1 MAGFAHF
8 RKDLFKVIV
17 YPLLGLMI
25 FSAGSMD
32 NYKKELKD
40 VEKEIKKNEELIK
53 NASRKENVTLSDI
66 EHIDHEL
73 EKSKKEMNRYVREV
87 RKLNSEIGKMGQQI
101 QQLEKDFFLIK
112 GKVRAALGKWYA
124 LGTMQKSYS
133 AFFAYDFDKNVLKY
147 EVLRRLNEKNR
158 KYVRQLLKTKEELIQ
173 KNDEY
178 SIRSNQIQKVR
189 KLVELKSSNIEN
201 EKDLKNT
208 YLGKLKKEK
217 NRYRDYLVGL
227 EEKKNKI
234 NRQIKDMIRKEMEK
248 RRNTETK
255 TVAKKD
261 LGKIGVTIAN
271 YKTKLN
277 LNISGK
283 IVSRFGKSVNEE
295 FGISINND
303 GIELEKVENELFS
316 PISGKIIFSD
326 WLKGKGNVIIISVD
340 ERFAA
345 VFANLSEVYV
355 SKGQKIKKSD
365 LLGKVMADH
374 GGKNI
379 LYFSTWID
387 GNPFDPELLIMR

>member
-1 MAGFAHF
+1 
-8 RKDLFKVIV
+8 
-17 YPLLGLMI
+17 
-25 FSAGSMD
+25 
-32 NYKKELKD
+32 
-40 VEKEIKKNEELIK
+40 
-53 NASRKENVTLSDI
+53 
-66 EHIDHEL
+66 
-73 EKSKKEMNRYVREV
+73 MNRYVRAV

-101 QQLEKDFFLIK
+101 GHLEKDFLLIK

-133 AFFAYDFDKNVLKY
+133 AFLAYDFDKNVLKY

-158 KYVRQLLKTKEELIQ
+158 KYVRQLLKTKKELIQ

-178 SIRSNQIQKVR
+178 SIRSNQIQKIR
-189 KLVELKSSNIEN
+189 KLVELKSSNIKN
-201 EKDLKNT
+201 EKGLKNT

-227 EEKKNKI
+227 EGKKDKI
-234 NRQIKDMIRKEMEK
+234 NRQIKGLIRKEMAK
-248 RRNTETK
+248 RKNTEAK
-255 TVAKKD
+255 AVAKRD
-261 LGKIGVTIAN
+261 LGKISVTIAN

-303 GIELEKVENELFS
+303 GIELEKTENELFS
-316 PISGKIIFSD
+316 PIAGKVIFSD

-340 ERFAA
+340 DRFAA

-355 SKGQKIKKSD
+355 SKDQVIEKSD
-365 LLGKVMADH
+365 LLGKIMADH